1 VHIRNDR
8 RPDGRRAVLAAVVT
22 ALTAS
27 LLVGGSAGVAT
38 PAEPAPSTTPPER
51 RAALP
56 DPRPNVV
63 VILTDDQRRDT
74 LSHMPQVQRLLVQQ
88 GMTYRQAM
96 VPTSLCCPSRS
107 TILTGLYAHSSRVYG
122 NGDVGGARLGGW
134 RRFHRT
140 GMEKRTMGVAF
151 RRAGYRTAMIGK
163 YLNYFGKA
171 KPGYVP
177 PGWDRFST
185 LLSKHGAYYA
195 YWLNDGTYHGI
206 TPQDYSTDVFAHQAA
221 EFVRSTPAEQPLFL
235 FFSPYG
241 PHAPYKPAPRHDGA
255 LEGKLSRYVAPTL
268 KQKLRTMPKW
278 MRERVHVTQT
288 EVDYTRQKQLESLLS
303 VDDAVASVHQALSET
318 GRADNTLFVFL
329 SDNGY
334 FWGEHRIIGKDA
346 PYQDATRIPMVVRW
360 DGHVPAGVTSGR
372 IVLNVD
378 VARTVTDAAGVSMRT
393 DGLDMLGRKKRKG
406 FVLEAMN
413 GYHERPAYCGWRTKH
428 RMYVRWATGEQ
439 ELFDYRSDP
448 NERRN
453 LAHRRKWADVRK
465 KMRAKARQ
473 HCTPEPPHYDW

>member
-1 VHIRNDR
+1 
-8 RPDGRRAVLAAVVT
+8 VT
-22 ALTAS
+22 TLSAS
-27 LLVGGSAGVAT
+27 LLVGGSAGAAS
-38 PAEPAPSTTPPER
+38 PAEPTP
-51 RAALP
+51 AATPLDPPVTLP

-74 LSHMPQVQRLLVQQ
+74 LQHMPQVQQLLAEQ
-88 GMTYRQAM
+88 GTTYTNAM

-122 NGDVGGARLGGW
+122 NGDVGGKRYGGW
-134 RRFHRT
+134 QRFYRT
-140 GMEKRTMGVAF
+140 GMERRTMGVAL

-163 YLNYFGKA
+163 YLNYFGKFA
-171 KPGYVP
+171 GPGYLP
-177 PGWDRFST
+177 PGWDTFST
-185 LLSKHGAYYA
+185 VMSRHGAYYA
-195 YWLNDGTYHGI
+195 YRLSDGTYHGV
-206 TPQDYSTDVFAHQAA
+206 TPEDYSTDVFAHQAT
-221 EFVRSTPAEQPLFL
+221 EFIRSTPGHQPLFL
-235 FFSPYG
+235 FLAPYG

-255 LEGKLSRYVAPTL
+255 LEGRLAPYVAPTL
-268 KQKLRTMPKW
+268 RQKVRTMPRW
-278 MRERVHVTQT
+278 MRERVRRVRVTQT
-288 EVDYTRQKQLESLLS
+288 EVDYTRQKQLEALMS
-303 VDDAVASVHQALSET
+303 VDDAVGSVHEALRET
-318 GRADNTLFVFL
+318 GRVNNTLFVFL

-360 DGHVPAGVTSGR
+360 DGHVPAGATRRR

-378 VARTVTDAAGVSMRT
+378 VARTVARATGASMRT
-393 DGLDMLGRKKRKG
+393 DGLDILGRTKRKG

-453 LAHRRKWADVRK
+453 LAHRKRWADVRK
-465 KMRAKARQ
+465 QMRTKARR
-473 HCTPEPPHYDW
+473 HCKPEPPHFDW